1 MVLSKIDWNFR
12 KSDPLSRLQK
22 LHSYPATLP
31 PQVARKLIEH
41 YSEEGDLVLDLF
53 SGTGTTLF
61 ESNILKR
68 SSIGIELNPLA
79 KLISEVKTTFID
91 LDRLDKE
98 KIKLIKR
105 LKDKVEKSEFEVKYK
120 YWYDEKTFIALK
132 QIQEDIS
139 LIKEKNIREFFLIA
153 LSDVVRKASKL
164 KHLGFK
170 MHKDKEKRTKFS
182 KQEITKELFLPKV
195 ERNITNFSQINE
207 LFNKTYSVKVIKA
220 DSTKRQKIRKES
232 VDFILT
238 SPPYGDSRT
247 TVAYGEFS
255 RLPLDI
261 LNLHSDGSD
270 KLDGKLLG
278 GSLTN
283 IDITDNLNSK
293 TIASIIRK
301 FTKKI
306 KTEDSKYKK
315 TRLNR
320 RLKSVL
326 AFYKDLNL
334 SITHGSY
341 YLKKGKYMVFI
352 VADRTVMDIKLDTVK
367 ILKEFLNPHGIEL
380 KDSFKRNILSKTMPS
395 LVNASNIP
403 GVNSQTMMKEHI
415 LVFKKR

>member
-1 MVLSKIDWNFR
+1 MRIDTP
-12 KSDPLSRLQK
+12 S
-22 LHSYPATLP
+22 
-31 PQVARKLIEH
+31 
-41 YSEEGDLVLDLF
+41 
-53 SGTGTTLF
+53 
-61 ESNILKR
+61 
-68 SSIGIELNPLA
+68 
-79 KLISEVKTTFID
+79 
-91 LDRLDKE
+91 
-98 KIKLIKR
+98 
-105 LKDKVEKSEFEVKYK
+105 
-120 YWYDEKTFIALK
+120 
-132 QIQEDIS
+132 
-139 LIKEKNIREFFLIA
+139 
-153 LSDVVRKASKL
+153 
-164 KHLGFK
+164 
-170 MHKDKEKRTKFS
+170 
-182 KQEITKELFLPKV
+182 
-195 ERNITNFSQINE
+195 FSQINE

-334 SITHGSY
+334 SITFF
-341 YLKKGKYMVFI
+341 V
-352 VADRTVMDIKLDTVK
+352 
-367 ILKEFLNPHGIEL
+367 
-380 KDSFKRNILSKTMPS
+380 
-395 LVNASNIP
+395 IP
-403 GVNSQTMMKEHI
+403 AI
-415 LVFKKR
+415 IY